1 MSFQPIGSIQCLS
14 DRDKQM
20 KQKMREKVIA
30 ELLGVSERTVRNWRA
45 SRIIPYTKV
54 GRVIL
59 FDPEAVERALLKFER
74 KASG

>member
-1 MSFQPIGSIQCLS
+1 MGSIQCLS
-14 DRDKQM
+14 GRGKQM
-20 KQKMREKVIA
+20 KQKVREKVIA
-30 ELLGVSERTVRNWRA
+30 ELLGISERTVRNWRA

-54 GRVIL
+54 GRIIL

>member
-1 MSFQPIGSIQCLS
+1 
-14 DRDKQM
+14 M
-20 KQKMREKVIA
+20 KQKVREKVIA

-59 FDPEAVERALLKFER
+59 FDPESVERALLKFER
-74 KASG
+74 RASG

>member
-1 MSFQPIGSIQCLS
+1 
-14 DRDKQM
+14 M
-20 KQKMREKVIA
+20 KQKVREKVIA

-45 SRIIPYTKV
+45 SRIIPFTKV